1 MEAFLIV
8 FLVSRKRVERLR
20 EPDAWSLISFLVNR
34 KRVERL
40 TEPDVWK
47 PFLIVLTTF
56 TLQIWVGTAA
66 IGKQTLMANK
76 MDPDF
81 FFYHIEF
88 SKFNQKFPD
97 CFSKLYKKRSMGGFH
112 LERMELHYSFECDA

>member
-8 FLVSRKRVERLR
+8 FLVSSKR
-20 EPDAWSLISFLVNR
+20 I
-34 KRVERL
+34 ERL

-66 IGKQTLMANK
+66 IGKQTLLANK
-76 MDPDF
+76 
-81 FFYHIEF
+81 II
-88 SKFNQKFPD
+88 
-97 CFSKLYKKRSMGGFH
+97 
-112 LERMELHYSFECDA
+112 

>member
-1 MEAFLIV
+1 LC
-8 FLVSRKRVERLR
+8 FLVSRKRVERLT
-20 EPDAWSLISFLVNR
+20 EPDVWSLISFIVSR

-66 IGKQTLMANK
+66 IGEQTL
-76 MDPDF
+76 DTTEEVYIQREIHGPSRLPQ
-81 FFYHIEF
+81 I
-88 SKFNQKFPD
+88 Q
-97 CFSKLYKKRSMGGFH
+97 
-112 LERMELHYSFECDA
+112 